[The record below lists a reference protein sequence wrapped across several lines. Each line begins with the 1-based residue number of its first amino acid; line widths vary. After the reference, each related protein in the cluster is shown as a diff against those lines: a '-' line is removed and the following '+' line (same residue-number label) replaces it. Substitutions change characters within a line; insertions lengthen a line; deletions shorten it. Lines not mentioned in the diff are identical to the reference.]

1 VTAVSR
7 GSDPPAARGA
17 RGWFAAGAVRRVYRG
32 AAGLILVFGAA
43 QLALWAGRVSP
54 AVFPL
59 PSALLSSVADLARSS
74 DFLAS
79 VGATM
84 AVWAEAMAI
93 TVAIAVPAGL
103 LLGMLPW
110 AESAMAPVI
119 EFLRPFPAVV
129 LIPLVLLVVQN
140 DMRTQVVIIVYAAM
154 WPVLINT
161 GYGVRNVDSLAKET
175 MRSFGFGPL
184 AVAGR
189 VALPSAAPFAATGV
203 RIAAS
208 FAFVVAIAVELV
220 GTGMSG
226 IGAFTSQEESG
237 TGGMTVLI
245 AVAVW
250 SGLIGL
256 TVNAVFV
263 AAERRLFRWHYALTG
278 TQP

>member
-1 VTAVSR
+1 MTTVL
-7 GSDPPAARGA
+7 
-17 RGWFAAGAVRRVYRG
+17 RRVYRG
-32 AAGLILVFGAA
+32 AAGLVLLFGAA
-43 QLALWAGRVSP
+43 QLALWAARVSP

-59 PSALLSSVADLARSS
+59 PSAVLGSAADLARNS

-93 TVAIAVPAGL
+93 TVVIAVPAGL
-103 LLGMLPW
+103 LLGTLPW
-110 AESAMAPVI
+110 AESALAPVI

-129 LIPLVLLVVQN
+129 LIPLVLLIVQD
-140 DMRTQVVIIVYAAM
+140 DMRTQLVIIVYAAV
-154 WPVLINT
+154 WPVFINT
-161 GYGVRNVDSLAKET
+161 RYGVRNVDPLAKET

-184 AVAGR
+184 AVAR
-189 VALPSAAPFAATGV
+189 LVALPSAAPFAATGV

-220 GTGMSG
+220 GTGMNG

-237 TGGMTVLI
+237 TGDMTVLI

-256 TVNAVFV
+256 AVNGVFV
-263 AAERRLFRWHYALTG
+263 TAERRLFRWHYELTG
-278 TQP
+278 GQA

>member
-1 VTAVSR
+1 MTV
-7 GSDPPAARGA
+7 AAA
-17 RGWFAAGAVRRVYRG
+17 SIRRVCLG
-32 AAGLILVFGAA
+32 AAGITGVFGAA

-54 AVFPL
+54 AIFPL
-59 PSALLSSVADLARSS
+59 PSAVLGSVAGLARNG

-84 AVWAEAMAI
+84 AVWGQAMAI

-110 AESAMAPVI
+110 AESALLPVI

-129 LIPLVLLVVQN
+129 LIPLVLLVVQD
-140 DMRTQVVIIVYAAM
+140 DMRTQLVIVVYAAV

-161 GYGVRNVDSLAKET
+161 RYGVRNVDPLAKET

-184 AVAGR
+184 SVAGR

-220 GTGMSG
+220 GTGMNG
-226 IGAFTSQEESG
+226 IGAFTSQQESG
-237 TGGMTVLI
+237 TGDMTVLI

-256 TVNAVFV
+256 AVNAVFA
-263 AAERRLFRWHYALTG
+263 AAERRAFRWHYALTG
-278 TQP
+278 GAGP